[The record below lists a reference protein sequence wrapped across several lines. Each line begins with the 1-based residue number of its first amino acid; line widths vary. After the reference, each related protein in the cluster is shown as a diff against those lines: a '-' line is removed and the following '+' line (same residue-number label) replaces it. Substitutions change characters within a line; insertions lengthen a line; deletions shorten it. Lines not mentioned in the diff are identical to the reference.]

1 MWRTQPFTNQGDRL
15 QQDVGTGTPVTR
27 HTYTTTEV
35 SQAHDVIRQRCAGLE
50 LWPHSVTDQF
60 TYREERVHAGPIL
73 ATRVQCAMDVE
84 MHLEPLADL
93 LIVAMVSGRAEA
105 RDGRN
110 EARTGPGQVLLQKPG
125 RPLVNIGQHFDLYS
139 INLDLAMVT
148 EAATERTGIDPAD
161 FRFGAMTPVS
171 EEMGQFWHHTA
182 AHIYRLFTGPA
193 EPLQSPLVVR
203 AATDLAT
210 SAALAAFPNTAMT
223 LSYQLEASPLPTG
236 PVRRAVSFIE
246 THAGEAIT
254 ATQIADAARVTPRAL
269 QTAFRR
275 HLGTTPMAY
284 LRRTRLDRS
293 HQDLLDADPTQG
305 DTVAAIAHRWG
316 YVHAGRFA
324 ADYRAVYGR
333 SPTVTLHA

>member
-1 MWRTQPFTNQGDRL
+1 MRQG
-15 QQDVGTGTPVTR
+15 VEAWTPTSRHRYVT
-27 HTYTTTEV
+27 HDV

-50 LWPHSVTDQF
+50 LWSHSVANPF
-60 TYREERVHAGPIL
+60 TYREEMVDVGSIL
-73 ATRVQCAMDVE
+73 VTRTQCAMDVE
-84 MHLEPLADL
+84 IHLEPLADL
-93 LIVAMVSGRAEA
+93 LIIAMVSGRAEA
-105 RDGRN
+105 RDGRH
-110 EARTGPGQVLLQKPG
+110 EARAGPGQVLLQRPG

-148 EAATERTGIDPAD
+148 EAATERTGIDPGD
-161 FRFGAMTPVS
+161 FRFEAMTPVS
-171 EEMGQFWHHTA
+171 DELGQFWHHTA

-193 EPLQSPLVVR
+193 EPLRSPLVIR
-203 AATDLAT
+203 AATDLAA

-223 LSYQLEASPLPTG
+223 LSYRLDASPLATG

-269 QTAFRR
+269 QAAFRR

-293 HQDLLDADPTQG
+293 HQDLLDADPTQ

-324 ADYRAVYGR
+324 ADYRAAYGR

>member
-1 MWRTQPFTNQGDRL
+1 MRQG
-15 QQDVGTGTPVTR
+15 VETGIPVAR
-27 HTYTTTEV
+27 HSFITHEV

-50 LWPHSVTDQF
+50 LWPSSVANQF
-60 TYREERVHAGPIL
+60 TYREEIVDVGPIL

-84 MHLEPLADL
+84 MRLQPLADL
-93 LIVAMVSGRAEA
+93 LIVALVTGRAEI
-105 RDGRN
+105 RDGRE
-110 EARTGPGQVLLQKPG
+110 EARTGPGEVLLQRPG

-139 INLDLAMVT
+139 INLDLRSVT
-148 EAATERTGIDPAD
+148 EAATERTGIDPGD
-161 FRFGAMTPVS
+161 FRFAAMTPVS
-171 EEMGQFWHHTA
+171 QEMGQFWHHTA
-182 AHIYRLFTGPA
+182 AHIYRLLTGPA
-193 EPLQSPLVVR
+193 EPLRNPLVIR
-203 AATDLAT
+203 AATDLAA
-210 SAALAAFPNTAMT
+210 SAALAVFPNSAMS

-254 ATQIADAARVTPRAL
+254 ATQIAEAARVTPRTL

-284 LRRTRLDRS
+284 LRQARLDRS

-316 YVHAGRFA
+316 YLHPARFA

-333 SPTVTLHA
+333 SPTDTLHA